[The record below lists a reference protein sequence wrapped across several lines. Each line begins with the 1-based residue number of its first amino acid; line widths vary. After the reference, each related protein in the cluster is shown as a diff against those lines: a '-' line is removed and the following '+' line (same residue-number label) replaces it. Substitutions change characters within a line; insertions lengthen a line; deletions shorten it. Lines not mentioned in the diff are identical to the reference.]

1 VTRRAITLVV
11 LVGALALLASRPAVA
26 QQPGDEEQAAIQAM
40 MEAYEQ
46 YGALGAPHKGL
57 ARRVGTWKVQARFW
71 MTPGSPPQMS
81 DGTSE
86 VSLIMDGR
94 YVMERFEMK
103 TPDGPF
109 HGLGIVGYDNIKK
122 RYQSI
127 WVDAMST
134 GIMTAEGPGDL
145 DARSI
150 EYTGQEPDPVSH
162 AYKPYRSVERQLDDD
177 TRRLETFET
186 SPDGKEFKAME
197 LFYTR
202 DK

>member
-1 VTRRAITLVV
+1 M
-11 LVGALALLASRPAVA
+11 
-26 QQPGDEEQAAIQAM
+26 QAM
-40 MEAYEQ
+40 MAAYEQ
-46 YGALGAPHKGL
+46 YGAPGAPHKGL

-71 MTPGSPPQMS
+71 MTPGSLPQIS
-81 DGTSE
+81 EGTSE
-86 VSLIMDGR
+86 ISLIMDGR

-103 TPDGPF
+103 TSDGPF

-134 GIMTAEGPGDL
+134 GIMAAEGPGDP
-145 DARSI
+145 DARTI

-162 AYKPYRSVERQLDDD
+162 AYRPYRSVETQLDDN
-177 TRRLETFET
+177 TRRLETFEA

-197 LFYTR
+197 LFYRR
-202 DK
+202 DM